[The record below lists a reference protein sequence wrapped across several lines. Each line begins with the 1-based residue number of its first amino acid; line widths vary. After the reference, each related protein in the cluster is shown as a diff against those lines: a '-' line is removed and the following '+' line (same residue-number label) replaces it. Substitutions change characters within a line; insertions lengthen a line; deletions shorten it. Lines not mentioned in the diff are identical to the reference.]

1 MSDPTHLSLA
11 EARDALKSKQ
21 LSAVELAQAHI
32 DAIGKSRALN
42 CFITETPEVRAG
54 AGARERRA
62 HCARRRAPA

>member
-32 DAIGKSRALN
+32 DAISKSRALN
-42 CFITETPEVRAG
+42 CFITETPEFAL
-54 AGARERRA
+54 AQAQESDARI
-62 HCARRRAPA
+62 ARG